1 MMQKTEINESV
12 KPSHFAVRIV
22 NNKTGEE
29 KTNTQFVNIADY
41 LPTSNTSQSHNDRFY
56 NILKPLFVSLMNQ
69 MHIEDIEHDKC
80 INMMLDDFLKSIDKK
95 INTYDLHE
103 INNINNIFSIGK
115 YTFIICDE
123 TFNII
128 NDILLKSK
136 ILSDI
141 SHCKDYL
148 DAMTEMITKDNEFNK
163 VYYTINCDLLDHITD
178 IKKIVDK
185 HLL

>member
-1 MMQKTEINESV
+1 MTQKTEINESV

-29 KTNTQFVNIADY
+29 KTNTEYANTTY
-41 LPTSNTSQSHNDRFY
+41 YSTHNTSQTHDRFY
-56 NILKPLFVSLMNQ
+56 NILKPLFVSLMKS
-69 MHIEDIEHDKC
+69 MHIEDIVNDEHYNMELDK
-80 INMMLDDFLKSIDKK
+80 FLKSIDEK
-95 INTYDLHE
+95 INTYKLHE
-103 INNINNIFSIGK
+103 INNIDNTLVIGN

-136 ILSDI
+136 ILSDV
-141 SHCKDYL
+141 SHCEDYL
-148 DAMTEMITKDNEFNK
+148 DAMIEVVTKYNEFSKFN
-163 VYYTINCDLLDHITD
+163 YALNCDILNSVTA
-178 IKKIVDK
+178 IKKIVEK